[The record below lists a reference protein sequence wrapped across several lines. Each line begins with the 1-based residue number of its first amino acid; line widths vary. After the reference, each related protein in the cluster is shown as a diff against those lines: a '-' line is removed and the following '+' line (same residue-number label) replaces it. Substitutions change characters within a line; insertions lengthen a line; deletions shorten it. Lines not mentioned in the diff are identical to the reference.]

1 MRHERGLTLIELLVA
16 LALTALLGVVLA
28 ALVNG
33 WSKVRERL
41 GEAGSEPQVLE
52 FCLALERRFDSLIV
66 RQLYEQRLP
75 LALYTLDWQADAS
88 QLDWV
93 ALSAWPE
100 AGAASRQERQRL
112 TWEPRERRLS
122 LATSED
128 LYAVGAPR
136 WQSRERLEGVGRVQW
151 SFYQGNR
158 WLAFPSSV
166 AAVPTR
172 GVRLEFDYQGSPYVC
187 TFNLADLT
195 P

>member
-1 MRHERGLTLIELLVA
+1 MKHARGLTLIELLVA
-16 LALTALLGVVLA
+16 LALTAVLGVVLA

-41 GEAGSEPQVLE
+41 GEASEQPQVLE

-75 LALYTLDWQADAS
+75 LPLYALDWQPAAN

-112 TWEPRERRLS
+112 LYEQRERRLS
-122 LATSED
+122 VATSQD
-128 LYAVGAPR
+128 LYAVAAPR
-136 WQSRERLEGVGRVQW
+136 WQRREQLEGVDRVQW

-166 AAVPTR
+166 AASPTR
-172 GVRLEFDYQGSPYVC
+172 GVRLAFDYQGSPYVC

>member
-1 MRHERGLTLIELLVA
+1 MKHARGLTLIELLVA
-16 LALTALLGVVLA
+16 LALTAVLGVVLA

-41 GEAGSEPQVLE
+41 GEASEQPQVLE

-75 LALYTLDWQADAS
+75 LPLHALDWQPAAN

-112 TWEPRERRLS
+112 LYEQRERRLS
-122 LATSED
+122 VAISQD
-128 LYAVGAPR
+128 LYALAAPR
-136 WQSRERLEGVGRVQW
+136 WQRREQLEGVDRVQW

-166 AAVPTR
+166 AASPTR
-172 GVRLEFDYQGSPYVC
+172 GVRLAFDYQGSPYVC